1 MQSWYAK
8 MHNWDDFKIFLSVA
22 NTGSYSASAKELAV
36 NHSTISRRIQNLETQ
51 HGVKLFERTNNGYQL
66 TEAGDSI
73 FDIVQK
79 AAEATTHA
87 SRVLSGQDDRL
98 EGEIKLTMP
107 HEIFDLFLAEPLAE
121 FNAQYPNIL
130 LNLVVKPGLKNIANR
145 EADLAVRIT
154 PEPPDYLIGRRI
166 TYMQHGLYANKYWQ
180 QKIANGESSIPLILW
195 PHVRNIPEWASDNF
209 SEPRIAL
216 YVDDL
221 TSMFEAVKS
230 GMGVARMPCFMPDAI
245 QHVDVVRLP
254 IKQNL
259 SSWGIWL
266 LNHVDLRNSAR
277 INKCKQLLAKHL
289 EKHIPVF
296 LGELS

>member
-1 MQSWYAK
+1 

-22 NTGSYSASAKELAV
+22 NTGSYSASARDLGV

-51 HGVKLFERTNNGYQL
+51 HGVKLFERTHSGYQL

-73 FDIVQK
+73 FDIVMR
-79 AAEATTHA
+79 ASEATIQA

-107 HEIFDLFLAEPLAE
+107 HEIFDLFLAEPLAQFSE
-121 FNAQYPNIL
+121 QHPKIH

-145 EADLAVRIT
+145 ESDLAVRIT

-166 TYMQHGLYANKYWQ
+166 TFMQHGLYVSQALKL
-180 QKIANGESSIPLILW
+180 KIENGEPSVPIVLW
-195 PHVRNIPEWASDNF
+195 PHIKQIPDWASENF
-209 SEPRIAL
+209 NNPRIAL

-221 TSMFEAVKS
+221 TSMFEAVKM
-230 GMGVARMPCFMPDAI
+230 GMGVARMPCFMPDSLQNKA
-245 QHVDVVRLP
+245 VVRLP
-254 IKQNL
+254 IEQTL
-259 SSWGIWL
+259 SDWGIWL

-277 INKCKQLLAKHL
+277 INKCKQVLATHL
-289 EKHIPVF
+289 EKNIPIF
-296 LGELS
+296 LGKTSGE